1 MLRGEWLLHAQPGGE
16 DRALQTDRQSLHW
29 EPPTLLL
36 TSRSAQKISHLLGA
50 LFAQLEAGVV
60 LASPGL

>member
-1 MLRGEWLLHAQPGGE
+1 MENGSVENGQPGGE

>member
-1 MLRGEWLLHAQPGGE
+1 MENGQPGGE

-36 TSRSAQKISHLLGA
+36 TSRSAQISHLLGA